1 MLSSLEEIFRNK
13 KLTLSLIKREIAIKY
28 KGSLGGSAWAILMPL
43 FMLVIYTFVF
53 SNIFK
58 AKWGTH
64 GYDAPKSEFAL
75 ILFIGVIAYNFFSEC
90 ITRSPTI
97 ITSNPNY
104 VKKVVFP
111 LNVLP
116 IVYVFSALFNA
127 IITIGIWLVCYVLI
141 IGMPKIT
148 FLLFPFAL
156 LPLVIFSLAISYLLA
171 SLGAYIKDINQIT
184 GLIATAL
191 MFLSPI
197 FYPISAIPPAFQS
210 IMKLNPLTP
219 AVEGLRDVM
228 YWGHNLSLENFVL
241 NLIFSL
247 IILVVSFLFF
257 TKTKKGFADVL

>member
-1 MLSSLEEIFRNK
+1 MSPLEEIYRNK
-13 KLTLSLIKREIAIKY
+13 KLMLSLIKREIALKY
-28 KGSLGGSAWAILMPL
+28 KGSIGGSAWAVLMPL
-43 FMLVIYTFVF
+43 FMLSIYTFVF

-75 ILFIGVIAYNFFSEC
+75 ILFIGVIAYNFLSEC

-97 ITSNPNY
+97 ISSNPNY

-116 IVYVFSALFNA
+116 AVYVMSALFNA
-127 IITIGIWLVCYVLI
+127 LITLVVWIICYFLI
-141 IGMPKIT
+141 IGVPKIT
-148 FLLFPFAL
+148 LLAFPLAM
-156 LPLVIFSLAISYLLA
+156 LPLVIFSLGLSYLLA
-171 SLGAYIKDINQIT
+171 SLGTYIKDINQLT

-197 FYPISAIPPAFQS
+197 FYPVSSVPVSFQLV
-210 IMKLNPLTP
+210 MKLNPLTP
-219 AVEGLRDVM
+219 AVESLRDVM
-228 YWGHNLSLENFVL
+228 YWGKMLDFESLSVNTFVSIVF
-241 NLIFSL
+241 LIL
-247 IILVVSFLFF
+247 SFAFF